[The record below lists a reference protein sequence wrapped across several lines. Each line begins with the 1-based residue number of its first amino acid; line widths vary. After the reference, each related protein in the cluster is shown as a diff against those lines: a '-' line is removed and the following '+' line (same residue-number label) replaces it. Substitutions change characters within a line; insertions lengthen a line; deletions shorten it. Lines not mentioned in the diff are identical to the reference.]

1 MTVNIDLYHVR
12 RFVCKKET
20 MIVLK
25 LDKNSLA
32 VDKDVLYV
40 FHIFHTKNL
49 ILITICETD
58 FHDVIEDIVND

>member
-1 MTVNIDLYHVR
+1 
-12 RFVCKKET
+12 